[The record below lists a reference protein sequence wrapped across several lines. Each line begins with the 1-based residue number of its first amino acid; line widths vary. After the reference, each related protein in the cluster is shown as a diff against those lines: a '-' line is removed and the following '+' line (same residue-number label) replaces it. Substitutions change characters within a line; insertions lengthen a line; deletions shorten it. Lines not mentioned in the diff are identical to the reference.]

1 MQGDVVELY
10 QNGELI
16 AEYEYNAWGDV
27 LKIKDASGNSV
38 MDVAGSTHIAS
49 INPIRYRGYYYDVE
63 TNLYYLNS
71 RYYNPNIGR
80 FINADGYVSTGQGL
94 TGYNMFSYCGNN
106 PVNRI
111 DPSGQFWI
119 TALVP

>member
-10 QNGELI
+10 QNGALI

-49 INPIRYRGYYYDVE
+49 INPIRYRGV
-63 TNLYYLNS
+63 LL
-71 RYYNPNIGR
+71 
-80 FINADGYVSTGQGL
+80 
-94 TGYNMFSYCGNN
+94 
-106 PVNRI
+106 
-111 DPSGQFWI
+111 
-119 TALVP
+119 